1 MRKIFML
8 LLPAT
13 IILVGQYS
21 CSSSKP
27 NNAPANQSSAAQ
39 PVSESPATNNPNTM
53 PSPASPNQTSTKT
66 VESVAPEVV
75 MQYTQLF
82 TAEMKNDRAKAD
94 NLLAANY
101 QETTGDG
108 KTLNKAAV
116 LAQLTPDRK
125 FDTYSLDNVKSTLNG
140 NTGTVTG
147 RASVIRSGKTETWQF
162 TCTMKKENG
171 KWVATETKI
180 SNYKKA

>member
-1 MRKIFML
+1 MKKIFML
-8 LLPAT
+8 LLAAT
-13 IILVGQYS
+13 MILVGQYG
-21 CSSSKP
+21 CSSSNS
-27 NNAPANQSSAAQ
+27 NNQAANQSSAAQ
-39 PVSESPATNNPNTM
+39 QVSNSPLANKPNTM
-53 PSPASPNQTSTKT
+53 PSPAPNQASANNG
-66 VESVAPEVV
+66 ESLAPDVV
-75 MQYTQLF
+75 MQYSQLF

-94 NLLAANY
+94 SLLAADY
-101 QETTGDG
+101 QETTADG

-140 NTGTVTG
+140 DTGTVTG

-171 KWVATETKI
+171 KWVATATKI
-180 SNYKKA
+180 TDYKKS